1 MFQLDLSA
9 HQNIFVFGKGLSVY
23 ILFCFVCLFFFSL
36 KLVKK
41 TDKND
46 ANVYIS
52 KSLNPIVKD
61 FIHFT

>member
-1 MFQLDLSA
+1 MFKLDLSA
-9 HQNIFVFGKGLSVY
+9 HQIIFVFGKGSKCVY
-23 ILFCFVCLFFFSL
+23 IVLFCLFFFSL